1 MIIKSSQNLCSNYDA
16 FSALAHKTQ
25 EPIYITK
32 NGDGDLVLMSIEA
45 FERISSHPMKPNVQ
59 NTNTGRN
66 IDMTEFKL
74 GSILKEM
81 YQSAPRGQQ
90 VANIHLF
97 GICYASIM
105 EQNRLN
111 KKEILK
117 TAGIPESYQTE
128 ISKGISLAAF
138 VDLKPEQALRIQK
151 IEESLTI

>member
-1 MIIKSSQNLCSNYDA
+1 MIIKSCQNLCSNYDT
-16 FSALAHKTQ
+16 FSTLAHETQ

-32 NGDGDLVLMSIEA
+32 DGDGDLVLMSIEA
-45 FERISSHPMKPNVQ
+45 FEKITAHSMKLNIQ
-59 NTNTGRN
+59 NTDTERN
-66 IDMTEFKL
+66 INMTEFKL

-97 GICYASIM
+97 GICYSSIM

-117 TAGIPESYQTE
+117 AAGIPESYQTE

-138 VDLKPEQALRIQK
+138 VDLKSEQALRIQK
-151 IEESLTI
+151 IEESLTV